1 MMDQYVL
8 ARLDALQQ
16 ELERLRRAVAVQGS
30 ERPKRTTKLKGLW
43 EGIDV
48 TDEDLE
54 EAKRAVFR
62 DAYEFEG

>member
-1 MMDQYVL
+1 MIDQYVL

-16 ELERLRRAVAVQGS
+16 ELESLRSTVAAHGS
-30 ERPKRTTKLKGLW
+30 ERPKRATKLKGLW
-43 EGIDV
+43 RGVQV

-62 DAYEFEG
+62 DAYDFEG